1 MTAGE
6 KRNVQLLLKISD
18 LAFELYED
26 AIHSEKTSQQISTTL
41 LQIVRNAVFAHEQLT
56 GQALDLSRIY
66 AEAAA

>member
-6 KRNVQLLLKISD
+6 KQTVQLLLKISD

-26 AIHSEKTSQQISTTL
+26 AIHGEKTSQEISAVL
-41 LQIVRNAVFAHEQLT
+41 LQIVQNAVLAYEQVT
-56 GQALDLSRIY
+56 GQALDLSRIR